1 MSISRTRTI
10 SSWSSAK
17 TASLI
22 TSDVDQN
29 YLSAFFVAF
38 GGKIRMEG
46 GVHARGNEKKK
57 GGGGGRGGVGV
68 VIVGIEGK
76 G

>member
-1 MSISRTRTI
+1 MSISRTKTI

-22 TSDVDQN
+22 TSDLDQN
-29 YLSAFFVAF
+29 YLSAFCFL
-38 GGKIRMEG
+38 GGREGWGGVTRDVNEKRGEG
-46 GVHARGNEKKK
+46 GV
-57 GGGGGRGGVGV
+57 VT
-68 VIVGIEGK
+68 VGIEGK

>member
-22 TSDVDQN
+22 TSDLDQN
-29 YLSAFFVAF
+29 YLSAFCFF
-38 GGKIRMEG
+38 LGGEERD
-46 GVHARGNEKKK
+46 GVGRHAR
-57 GGGGGRGGVGV
+57 
-68 VIVGIEGK
+68 
-76 G
+76 